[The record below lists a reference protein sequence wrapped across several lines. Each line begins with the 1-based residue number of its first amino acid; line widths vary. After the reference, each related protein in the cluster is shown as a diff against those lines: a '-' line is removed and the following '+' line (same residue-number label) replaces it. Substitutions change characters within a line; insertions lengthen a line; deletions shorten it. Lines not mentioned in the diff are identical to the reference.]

1 MSQDTEAVV
10 LLVEDDPDHAEL
22 VVRALAEPRGSVRLV
37 HVPNGV
43 SALEYLM
50 REGSWSDPAKSPR
63 PDLRSSRPQ
72 APRDE
77 WGEVLRRIKSSGDFG
92 GIPVVILS
100 TSEARGELPAAEGT
114 QANERA
120 VKPVDRR
127 ALPRAGAGPGLGVDG
142 PSVQAPGRSRSG
154 PDLGDPPQHAVD
166 FVEGRPGLPVGDL
179 DDLGPVLL
187 QNLAIPGGKLRQDT
201 AHRPLARLQEVCLSG
216 L

>member
-63 PDLRSSRPQ
+63 PDLVLLDLRLPGMSG
-72 APRDE
+72 
-77 WGEVLRRIKSSGDFG
+77 GEVLRRIKSSGDFG

-114 QANERA
+114 QADGCA
-120 VKPVDRR
+120 VKPVDGERFRGLVRDLVSAWTGR
-127 ALPRAGAGPGLGVDG
+127 ASRHPGAAGAV
-142 PSVQAPGRSRSG
+142 R
-154 PDLGDPPQHAVD
+154 
-166 FVEGRPGLPVGDL
+166 
-179 DDLGPVLL
+179 
-187 QNLAIPGGKLRQDT
+187 T
-201 AHRPLARLQEVCLSG
+201 
-216 L
+216 